1 MLATAGPILLVTP
14 AIFAVHVM
22 LQLATWQIF
31 LLTGLEVLVGLGL
44 YGHDVSLARLAIAIV
59 GATIFGILVR
69 KFLLRIEWELASGSV
84 LATLT
89 EADSSAT
96 PEKLIEQAVT
106 LLRDFTRADAAVAL
120 RQVDAVTAEALVLLP
135 ADALPDK
142 LTTPK
147 LFELALTKNC
157 CLYYPDYASLP
168 NAAPVLVAKTQSL
181 AVLPLSGTSTYV
193 GLENSSEKAPS
204 EVVKSYGGAILLIW
218 YHKTDIPLYLRRF
231 IESLLG
237 ELRTLLRFQQATFSL
252 DELRVRYRAIL
263 QTIPQGVI
271 FVDESGD
278 QGWINQSAAEQLGLR
293 QGAVEPHLIS
303 QAMAKL
309 RMSASNQEAI
319 VAQAAQFFAQP
330 QAEIRDWCWVFNS
343 DQPKVLSISSTS
355 TRLRD
360 VPGRLWLLN
369 DITEKYFTQQ
379 ALKERTAQLE
389 VINKELEAFSYS
401 VSHDLRAPLRRI
413 DGFSEILLRD
423 YISELDAQGKNYFQR
438 IRVATKKMGQLIDD
452 TLQLA
457 RVSKSEMRRQSVDLS
472 VLASAIA
479 QDLQQ
484 AQPERQ
490 VEFVIAPNLVAN
502 ADPNLIQIVLEN
514 LLSNA
519 WKYTGKHQ
527 SACIEFGVTQHDGTV
542 AYFVRDDGAGF
553 DMAYADKLFTAFQR
567 LHGSTEFEG
576 TGIGLATVQRIIH
589 RHSGRI
595 WVAAAVEQGA
605 TFYFT
610 I

>member
-1 MLATAGPILLVTP
+1 
-14 AIFAVHVM
+14 
-22 LQLATWQIF
+22 
-31 LLTGLEVLVGLGL
+31 
-44 YGHDVSLARLAIAIV
+44 
-59 GATIFGILVR
+59 
-69 KFLLRIEWELASGSV
+69 
-84 LATLT
+84 
-89 EADSSAT
+89 
-96 PEKLIEQAVT
+96 
-106 LLRDFTRADAAVAL
+106 
-120 RQVDAVTAEALVLLP
+120 
-135 ADALPDK
+135 
-142 LTTPK
+142 
-147 LFELALTKNC
+147 
-157 CLYYPDYASLP
+157 
-168 NAAPVLVAKTQSL
+168 
-181 AVLPLSGTSTYV
+181 
-193 GLENSSEKAPS
+193 
-204 EVVKSYGGAILLIW
+204 
-218 YHKTDIPLYLRRF
+218 
-231 IESLLG
+231 
-237 ELRTLLRFQQATFSL
+237 
-252 DELRVRYRAIL
+252 
-263 QTIPQGVI
+263 
-271 FVDESGD
+271 
-278 QGWINQSAAEQLGLR
+278 
-293 QGAVEPHLIS
+293 
-303 QAMAKL
+303 MAKL

-330 QAEIRDWCWVFNS
+330 QAEIREWCWVFNS

-369 DITEKYFTQQ
+369 DMTEKYFTQQ

-389 VINKELEAFSYS
+389 VINKELETFSYS